1 MSMTEEERNAI
12 TKYRIEKAI
21 QTLEDAKQIAE
32 IKRWSSAVN
41 RLYYSIYYAATA
53 LLISNGHI
61 SRTHS
66 GMMSL
71 LNQYYVSTGIL
82 TKEDNKLIKR
92 LFDLRQESDYDDFI
106 DADEEDVKHYLPQ
119 VEILVGKIISLV
131 GNVDK

>member
-1 MSMTEEERNAI
+1 MSMTDEERNAI
-12 TKYRIEKAI
+12 TKYRTEKAI

-71 LNQYYVSTGIL
+71 LNQYYLTTGIL
-82 TKEDNKLIKR
+82 TKEDSKLIKR

-106 DADEEDVKHYLPQ
+106 DVDEEDVMHYLPE
-119 VEILVGKIISLV
+119 VETLVQKIISLCM
-131 GNVDK
+131 

>member
-1 MSMTEEERNAI
+1 MTDEERNAI
-12 TKYRIEKAI
+12 TKYRTEKAI

-71 LNQYYVSTGIL
+71 LNQYYVMTGIL
-82 TKEDNKLIKR
+82 TKEDSKLIKR

-106 DADEEDVKHYLPQ
+106 DVDEEDVMHYLPE
-119 VEILVGKIISLV
+119 VETLVQKIISLCM
-131 GNVDK
+131 

>member
-1 MSMTEEERNAI
+1 MSLTEEERNAI

-32 IKRWSSAVN
+32 IKRWSSAIN

-61 SRTHS
+61 SRTHA

-71 LNQYYVSTGIL
+71 MNQFYVTTGVL
-82 TKEDNKLIKR
+82 TKEDGKLIKR
-92 LFDLRQESDYDDFI
+92 LFDLRQESDYDDFV
-106 DADEEDVKHYLPQ
+106 DVDEEDVKHYMPQ
-119 VEILVGKIISLV
+119 VEALVEKLIGLT
-131 GNVDK
+131 NDKR

>member
-1 MSMTEEERNAI
+1 MSMTDEERNAI
-12 TKYRIEKAI
+12 TKYRTEKAI

-71 LNQYYVSTGIL
+71 LNQYYVMTGIL
-82 TKEDNKLIKR
+82 TKEDSKLIKR

-106 DADEEDVKHYLPQ
+106 DVDEEDVMHYLPE
-119 VEILVGKIISLV
+119 VETLVQKIISLCM
-131 GNVDK
+131 

>member
-1 MSMTEEERNAI
+1 MSMTDEERNAI
-12 TKYRIEKAI
+12 TKYRTEKAI
-21 QTLEDAKQIAE
+21 QTLEDARQIAE

-71 LNQYYVSTGIL
+71 LNQYYVTTGIL
-82 TKEDNKLIKR
+82 TKEDSKLIKR

-106 DADEEDVKHYLPQ
+106 DVEEEDVMHYLPE
-119 VEILVGKIISLV
+119 VETLVQKIISLCM
-131 GNVDK
+131 

>member
-1 MSMTEEERNAI
+1 MSMTDEERNAI
-12 TKYRIEKAI
+12 TKYRTEKAI

-71 LNQYYVSTGIL
+71 LNQYYVTTGIL
-82 TKEDNKLIKR
+82 TKEDSKLIKR

-106 DADEEDVKHYLPQ
+106 DVDEEDVMHYLPE
-119 VEILVGKIISLV
+119 VETLVQKIISLCM
-131 GNVDK
+131 

>member
-1 MSMTEEERNAI
+1 MTDEERNAI
-12 TKYRIEKAI
+12 TKYRTEKAI

-71 LNQYYVSTGIL
+71 LNQYYVTTGIL
-82 TKEDNKLIKR
+82 TKEDSKLIKR

-106 DADEEDVKHYLPQ
+106 DVDEEDVMHYLPE
-119 VEILVGKIISLV
+119 VETLVQKIISLCM
-131 GNVDK
+131 